1 CATSSRPLPAM
12 SHPKTVLIT
21 GADRGIGLAIACRL
35 AAYGWRIALH
45 GLADDA
51 AREAAMAAVRT
62 AGASEVIFL
71 GGDLRDSTATQQLA
85 QAALVWHGR
94 IDVLVN
100 NAGMQYTSPLTEMPA
115 AMWDSIIAVN
125 LSAAFH
131 LMQACLPGMLA
142 AGWGRVVN
150 IASVHG
156 LVASVNKAPY
166 VASKFGIIGL
176 SRAAALETAGSGVTV
191 NAICP
196 GWVETALIEPQI
208 LARMRELVLE
218 KQPSGQMSQPADIAE
233 AVAMLCGDWAH
244 NLTGVALPLD
254 GGWTAQYQPP
264 CRAANLAPDI
274 SGIRRLW

>member
-1 CATSSRPLPAM
+1 M

-35 AAYGWRIALH
+35 AAHGWRIALH

-51 AREAAMAAVRT
+51 AREAALAAVRA

-85 QAALVWHGR
+85 QAALAWHGR

-100 NAGMQYTSPLTEMPA
+100 NAGMQYTAPLTEMPV

-176 SRAAALETAGSGVTV
+176 SKAAALETAGSGVTV

-208 LARMRELVLE
+208 LARAAKHNGDRAAGMRELVLE

-254 GGWTAQYQPP
+254 GGWTAQ
-264 CRAANLAPDI
+264 
-274 SGIRRLW
+274 

>member
-1 CATSSRPLPAM
+1 MKGLACLPCNIQQLPAM

-51 AREAAMAAVRT
+51 AREAAMAA
-62 AGASEVIFL
+62 
-71 GGDLRDSTATQQLA
+71 
-85 QAALVWHGR
+85 AALVWHGR

-208 LARMRELVLE
+208 LLVLE

-254 GGWTAQYQPP
+254 GGWTAQ
-264 CRAANLAPDI
+264 
-274 SGIRRLW
+274 